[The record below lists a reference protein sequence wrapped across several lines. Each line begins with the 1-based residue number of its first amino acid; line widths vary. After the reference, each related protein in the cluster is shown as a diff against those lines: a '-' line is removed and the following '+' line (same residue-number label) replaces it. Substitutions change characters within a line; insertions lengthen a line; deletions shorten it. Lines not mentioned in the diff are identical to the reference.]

1 METSPEQPQPRSSA
15 HTCPRARDPYL
26 PHFLC
31 CWVTSE
37 AALALLW
44 LLLSFSPAFS
54 FSPGVTRAGK
64 TLLCQ
69 VKVTQIVI
77 CPLSPCSLSAVG
89 DIGFPCKPDFFGLS
103 SLGPFRV
110 KSTAKVGER
119 AGPGAAD
126 TAERGATHLGVFP
139 GGLAALGL
147 LRKQMGVVAAAQ
159 GAAPAPWAGGAHT
172 EVSRWPQLEVAG
184 AVGRI
189 RGSASPGAR
198 GRLLWV
204 FNTALGLECSGSAQP
219 CRAT

>member
-89 DIGFPCKPDFFGLS
+89 DIGFP
-103 SLGPFRV
+103 
-110 KSTAKVGER
+110 
-119 AGPGAAD
+119 
-126 TAERGATHLGVFP
+126 
-139 GGLAALGL
+139 
-147 LRKQMGVVAAAQ
+147 
-159 GAAPAPWAGGAHT
+159 
-172 EVSRWPQLEVAG
+172 
-184 AVGRI
+184 
-189 RGSASPGAR
+189 
-198 GRLLWV
+198 
-204 FNTALGLECSGSAQP
+204 
-219 CRAT
+219 